1 MMKYITLFALA
12 GFLFSFSINKPK
24 KFIPPGTVQITES
37 LFADETEISNHSW
50 REYEFWVKTK
60 YGEGSKEHLA
70 VLPDT
75 LVWRQDYATNEPY
88 VKYYYRHVAYK
99 DYPVVGISH
108 SQAEA
113 FCNWRTERVKEYY
126 MIRYKKELHIEYRLP
141 SKEEWELLS
150 NNGANVFSNKGWDKK
165 GYFKLNCAHKGIDT
179 IAMPVAAQKFDVTA
193 PIYSYWSNSFGL
205 FNTIGNVSEMI
216 QEPGISKGG
225 SWKHDLEQCRSGKDI
240 SYTKAEAWLGFRCV
254 CVFKQA
260 S

>member
-1 MMKYITLFALA
+1 MMKYLTLLTLA
-12 GFLFSFSINKPK
+12 GLLFSFSVNKPK
-24 KFIPPGTVQITES
+24 KFTPPGTVQITES
-37 LFADETEISNHSW
+37 LFADETEISNFSW

-60 YGEGSKEHLA
+60 YGAGSKEHLA

-75 LVWRQDYATNEPY
+75 LVWRQDNATNEAY
-88 VKYYYRHVAYK
+88 VKHYYRHIAYK

-108 SQAEA
+108 SQAQA

-141 SKEEWELLS
+141 SKQEWELLS
-150 NNGANVFSNKGWDKK
+150 NNGANVFSNKGWDEK
-165 GYFKLNCAHKGIDT
+165 GYFKLNCARNTHDSS
-179 IAMPVAAQKFDVTA
+179 AAVANETTDVTA

-216 QEPGISKGG
+216 LEPGISKGG
-225 SWKHDLEQCRSGKDI
+225 SWRHDLEECRSGKDI
-240 SYTKAEAWLGFRCV
+240 FYTKAEAWLGFRCV
-254 CVFKQA
+254 CLVKEA